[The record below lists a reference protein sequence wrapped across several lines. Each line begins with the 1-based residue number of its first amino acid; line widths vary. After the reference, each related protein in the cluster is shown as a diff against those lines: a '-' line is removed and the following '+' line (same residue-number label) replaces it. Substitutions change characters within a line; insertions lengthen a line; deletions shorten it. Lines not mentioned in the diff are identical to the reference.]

1 MDNWWS
7 MLQVP
12 IKDDK
17 STPAEVI
24 LPEAEDN
31 SKELQHEEPMKKY
44 CNIRLD
50 PELNTYILDDYSNY

>member
-17 STPAEVI
+17 SIPSVI
-24 LPEAEDN
+24 LPEDEDN
-31 SKELQHEEPMKKY
+31 SKELQQEEPMKK
-44 CNIRLD
+44 NILQ
-50 PELNTYILDDYSNY
+50 YITIEKN

>member
-1 MDNWWS
+1 

-44 CNIRLD
+44 SVLWSKIN
-50 PELNTYILDDYSNY
+50 PN